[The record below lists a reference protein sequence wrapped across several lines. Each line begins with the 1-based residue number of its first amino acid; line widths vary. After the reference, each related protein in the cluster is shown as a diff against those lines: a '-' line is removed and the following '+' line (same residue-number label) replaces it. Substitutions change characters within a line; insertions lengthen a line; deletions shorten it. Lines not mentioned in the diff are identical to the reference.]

1 MPSCSHF
8 VQRLQAGEWCPWAS
22 QWWLSRETGH
32 SRLNYTLCLS
42 VCGLLCFLP
51 RPRYNNS
58 QDMTKRF
65 ETTTEEIS
73 VDEVVAR
80 LADPAIGAV
89 VTFVGV
95 VRGTTDGREVRYLEY
110 EAYPEM
116 AEETLR
122 QVGAEVQARW
132 KTIREVA
139 IVHRV
144 GRLQVGE
151 TAVVIALSAAHRHEM
166 FDAVHYAIDRLK
178 EIVPIWKREVW
189 TDGEEWRSE
198 GGE

>member
-1 MPSCSHF
+1 LF
-8 VQRLQAGEWCPWAS
+8 EITTGE
-22 QWWLSRETGH
+22 T
-32 SRLNYTLCLS
+32 
-42 VCGLLCFLP
+42 
-51 RPRYNNS
+51 
-58 QDMTKRF
+58 
-65 ETTTEEIS
+65 S

-95 VRGTTDGREVRYLEY
+95 VRGTTEGREVSYLEY

-116 AEETLR
+116 AEEALR
-122 QVGAEVQARW
+122 QIGDEVRARW
-132 KTIREVA
+132 KTVRQVA

-151 TAVVIALSAAHRHEM
+151 TAVVIALSAAHRHET

-178 EIVPIWKREVW
+178 EIVPIWKKEVW
-189 TDGEEWRSE
+189 TDGAEWRSE
-198 GGE
+198 GQGKTGRQGDKATRSHRLPRAV